1 MREIVLV
8 PIVVLVIG
16 RRATENENEE
26 EDEHELKKR
35 ITRVPR

>member
-1 MREIVLV
+1 MS
-8 PIVVLVIG
+8 VVALVIG